1 MIFYNRSRF
10 NLKSLYLFKYYN
22 AKLSIILVY
31 IRSWLAIMLVKY
43 LHIRRFRH
51 IENVSME
58 FGKRITAIAGQNGTG
73 KSSLLGLVGHTFGYS
88 KDENSNFKTL
98 SNIPFETKY
107 SEIFQ
112 FSYPMF
118 DKPQEHDYEVELSD
132 GTNIP
137 VLSYD
142 RIEKGKPKSL
152 RLRVG
157 KSEKDG
163 GKIQLPVIYLGLK
176 RLFPLAQ
183 EVNIR
188 YNPDLILTSEEAKS
202 YQEFHNEVLLLDE
215 GVTPEY
221 IEVMNK
227 KFYGVKTT
235 KYDSLGNSAGQDNVG
250 QIVTALLSFKRLR
263 ENIGDRY
270 NGGILLIDEIDA
282 TLYPAAQKK
291 LIEKLFRWSQDLNLQ
306 VIFTTHSLEILELLC
321 EKYPLSNDSKIIY
334 LSKANGGV
342 QNVQNE
348 ISIMEVI
355 NDLRV
360 QVLSRPKPEK
370 ICVFCEDNE
379 AQLLTKYLLDKSI
392 SRNLVFQRK
401 CFGAGELLNLAR
413 NKLPQFKRC
422 IFVLDGD
429 QRKKVN
435 RRMSNQVVFLPGNER
450 PENIFYKYL
459 KSIDPSDDFWG
470 KTGGYTKQVCFRDCV
485 QISNDRV
492 TMKKWFNNQKPHLG
506 KAYSKL
512 FSRWKADNLDAVS
525 AFNGD
530 FSKLVG
536 IIEKY
541 S

>member
-1 MIFYNRSRF
+1 M
-10 NLKSLYLFKYYN
+10 
-22 AKLSIILVY
+22 
-31 IRSWLAIMLVKY
+31 MVKY

-51 IENVSME
+51 IEDIHME

-73 KSSLLGLVGHTFGYS
+73 KSSLLGLVGHVFEYS
-88 KDENSNFKTL
+88 KDKDLNFKTL
-98 SNIPFETKY
+98 SNTPFETIY

-112 FSYPMF
+112 FSYPTF
-118 DKPQEHDYEVELSD
+118 DKPKEHDYEVELSD
-132 GTNIP
+132 GTSVP

-142 RIEKGKPKSL
+142 RIEKGKPKRL

-183 EVNIR
+183 EVNVK
-188 YNPDLILTSEEAKS
+188 YNSDLILTSEEAKL

-227 KFYGVKTT
+227 KFYAAKTT
-235 KYDSLGNSAGQDNVG
+235 KYDSLGNSAGQDNIG
-250 QIVTALLSFKRLR
+250 QIITALLSFKRLK
-263 ENIGDRY
+263 ENIADRY
-270 NGGILLIDEIDA
+270 NGGILLVDEIDA

-291 LIEKLFRWSQDLNLQ
+291 LIEKLFRWSQDLSLQ
-306 VIFTTHSLEILELLC
+306 VIFTTHSLEILELMC
-321 EKYPLSNDSKIIY
+321 EKYARSNDSKIIY

-348 ISIMEVI
+348 VSIIEVI

-360 QVLSRPKPEK
+360 QVSSRPKPEK
-370 ICVFCEDNE
+370 IYVFCEDNE
-379 AQLLTKYLLDKSI
+379 AQLLTKSLLNKSTNK
-392 SRNLVFQRK
+392 NLVFQKK
-401 CFGAGELLNLAR
+401 CFGADELLNLAK

-429 QRKKVN
+429 QRKKVD

-459 KSIDPSDDFWG
+459 KSIDFSDDFWG

-485 QISNDRV
+485 QISNNRV

-512 FSRWKADNLDAVS
+512 FSRWKVDNEDAVS
-525 AFNGD
+525 SFNGD
-530 FSKLVG
+530 FSKLVDAV
-536 IIEKY
+536 EKN